1 MFLRLHAERTEPG
14 GLGQVRSACAEPEG
28 WPVGRP
34 GQRDAAPVA
43 AFFRAARPPEDGIFA
58 TVAGNV
64 RDFVQAE
71 FLPLVEVGRP
81 GQREHQQGGGP
92 GALGTEIVIRL
103 G

>member
-1 MFLRLHAERTEPG
+1 VFLRLHAERTEPG
-14 GLGQVRSACAEPEG
+14 GLGQVRSAGAEPEG
-28 WPVGRP
+28 RPVGRP

-43 AFFRAARPPEDGIFA
+43 AFFRATRPPEDGIFA

-71 FLPLVEVGRP
+71 FLPLVELGRP
-81 GQREHQQGGGP
+81 GQRQHQQGGRPGP
-92 GALGTEIVIRL
+92 PGTETAIRL